1 MFSPTNTVY
10 TKTLKHSSLHIEY
23 LTILTDLKDSPNFNV
38 MDPLM
43 DETEPNSK
51 CAVTPKL

>member
-10 TKTLKHSSLHIEY
+10 TKTLKHSSLHREY
-23 LTILTDLKDSPNFNV
+23 LTILTDLKDYV